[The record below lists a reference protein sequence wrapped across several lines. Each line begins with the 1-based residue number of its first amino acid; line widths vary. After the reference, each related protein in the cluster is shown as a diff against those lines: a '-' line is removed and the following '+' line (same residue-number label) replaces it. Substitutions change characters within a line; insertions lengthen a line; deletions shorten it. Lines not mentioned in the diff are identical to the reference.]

1 MPWRLAD
8 VCPEDDVQCLVGRG
22 CKSGAP
28 PVEAARQWS
37 KRPRGNECDNNC
49 HLVVKCRKCCL
60 DVILPAE
67 AAERTLNPFV
77 GIHSSSWTWSVHP
90 SIFLWASSAA
100 AAAQMA
106 ILTSNAFH
114 ANRSW
119 QNLSP
124 FFSSSFAE
132 FGEIDMRAWRQ
143 LWAMSSACY
152 NMRVFGVE
160 RVGIYVL

>member
-67 AAERTLNPFV
+67 AERGPWTLLWGSILHLEHGVSTLQFSSGHLQLLLLLLRWPYSPAT
-77 GIHSSSWTWSVHP
+77 HSMQTAPGKICPPSSP
-90 SIFLWASSAA
+90 L
-100 AAAQMA
+100 
-106 ILTSNAFH
+106 LL
-114 ANRSW
+114 
-119 QNLSP
+119 QNLARSICEP
-124 FFSSSFAE
+124 EDNYGPCHLLATICGFLE
-132 FGEIDMRAWRQ
+132 
-143 LWAMSSACY
+143 
-152 NMRVFGVE
+152 
-160 RVGIYVL
+160 

>member
-1 MPWRLAD
+1 MLSR
-8 VCPEDDVQCLVGRG
+8 R
-22 CKSGAP
+22 
-28 PVEAARQWS
+28 
-37 KRPRGNECDNNC
+37 
-49 HLVVKCRKCCL
+49 HFTCRSR
-60 DVILPAE
+60 
-67 AAERTLNPFV
+67 ERTLNPFV

-90 SIFLWASSAA
+90 SIFLWASSA

-143 LWAMSSACY
+143 LWAMSSAFCLLQY
-152 NMRVFGVE
+152 AGFWSRKSRYTICIVDEITPKDLCIENEITGMAWHWYLVPGQAINWHEEVSE
-160 RVGIYVL
+160 LICHLSS

>member
-22 CKSGAP
+22 WCKSGAP
-28 PVEAARQWS
+28 PVEAARQRS

-60 DVILPAE
+60 DVKFTCRRQRDREDLEPFSE
-67 AAERTLNPFV
+67 NPFFILNIGV
-77 GIHSSSWTWSVHP
+77 STLQFSSGH
-90 SIFLWASSAA
+90 LQLLC
-100 AAAQMA
+100 AQMV
-106 ILTSNAFH
+106 ILTSSTSTSNAFH
-114 ANRSW
+114 ANRFW

-124 FFSSSFAE
+124 FFSSFAE

-143 LWAMSSACY
+143 LAWTMSTD
-152 NMRVFGVE
+152 G
-160 RVGIYVL
+160 